1 MIIMDFEQ
9 FIAAVSTRGHL
20 DRDAAERVSRA
31 CLSTLA
37 RRLNRGEVRE
47 LVDRLPIEMAPWLFH
62 DGEPEAFDVDEFLA
76 RMASSAGVDR
86 RTADRLARVIFSVL
100 RDALDADEVAALAA
114 ALPEN
119 MRAVFLNLALP
130 SEDELV
136 ADVAARLEGDT
147 STETARRALEAVLET
162 LAERIAPG
170 EVEDLVSRLPLTFH
184 EPLRRGAA
192 QCTEHTRRRTAS
204 EFVQV
209 VAEREGVDQDTARR
223 HIRAVLAALRAALGD
238 EEFSDMVV
246 ELPKDYDV
254 LIPAAV

>member
-1 MIIMDFEQ
+1 MITMDFEQ

-20 DRDAAERVSRA
+20 DRDEAERVSQA

-37 RRLNRGEVRE
+37 RRLNRGEVRD
-47 LVDRLPIEMAPWLFH
+47 LVDRLPIEMASWLFH
-62 DGEPEAFDVDEFLA
+62 DAEPEAFDVDEFLR
-76 RMASSAGVDR
+76 RMASSAGIDPR
-86 RTADRLARVIFSVL
+86 AADRLARVVFGVL
-100 RDALDADEVAALAA
+100 RDALDADEVAALEAT
-114 ALPEN
+114 LPDN
-119 MRAVFLNLALP
+119 MRPVFLNLALP

-136 ADVAARLEGDT
+136 GDAAARMEGDA
-147 STETARRALEAVLET
+147 SMETARRALEAVLET

-170 EVEDLVSRLPLTFH
+170 EVQDLVSRLPLAFH

-192 QCTEHTRRRTAS
+192 QCTEHTRRRTAG

-209 VAEREGVDQDTARR
+209 VAEREGVGPDTARR
-223 HIRAVLAALRAALGD
+223 HIRAALAALRAALGD

-246 ELPKDYDV
+246 ELPKDYDI